1 MTPAELETLA
11 EALAHEPGPDGLP
24 TAETL
29 RWLQFRDAA
38 GGLRPATCGLPGTQ
52 PGTRPQ
58 DSDAIRWGSGMA
70 SDLEAEREACHV
82 LADACYDRGEELRAN
97 AWLSVGVA
105 IAHLIQAHKAGN
117 CPACL
122 AGIKRRSFI
131 FDLLFAG
138 GIDSKPGPAG
148 QKKALLDLMAGG
160 K

>member
-1 MTPAELETLA
+1 
-11 EALAHEPGPDGLP
+11 
-24 TAETL
+24 
-29 RWLQFRDAA
+29 
-38 GGLRPATCGLPGTQ
+38 
-52 PGTRPQ
+52 
-58 DSDAIRWGSGMA
+58 MA

-82 LADACYDRGEELRAN
+82 LADACYDRGEELRATV
-97 AWLSVGVA
+97 WHYVA
-105 IAHLIQAHKAGN
+105 LALGHLIQAHKAGN
-117 CPACL
+117 VPACL